1 MVLPSGMTS
10 TKLISV
16 KVPKRLL
23 RLLPAA
29 GKGRSRFVIAAL
41 EEKVSRRNLDPWA
54 PKTKRGQRL
63 AELLQKVQLE
73 RAPGLDSEG
82 IARELT
88 ERRGSYH

>member
-1 MVLPSGMTS
+1 MTS

-16 KVPKRLL
+16 KVPERLL

-41 EEKVSRRNLDPWA
+41 EEKISRRNLDTWK

-63 AELLQKVQLE
+63 AALLEKGKLE
-73 RAPGLDSEG
+73 RAPGLDDEDIS
-82 IARELT
+82 RELM
-88 ERRGSYH
+88 ERRGRLH